1 MIRYKYSL
9 FSISCEEE
17 NKVSHCCISMVT
29 YFVKLDDVWVSDF
42 LQDSNLTVDALE
54 VGMVLDLVLL
64 QDFDGNL

>member
-1 MIRYKYSL
+1 
-9 FSISCEEE
+9 
-17 NKVSHCCISMVT
+17 MVT
-29 YFVKLDDVWVSDF
+29 YFVKLDDIWMPNF